1 MTMPNFQ
8 PESEVG
14 LSDRVVHANFERK
27 FKGRPLD
34 AGRQF
39 STASKRFVGPA
50 PGTWSHIQAEENRLR
65 AVPETMQVITRFT
78 YGY

>member
-27 FKGRPLD
+27 FKGRPWKPV
-34 AGRQF
+34 GNSRQRPNGL
-39 STASKRFVGPA
+39 SERRLA
-50 PGTWSHIQAEENRLR
+50 PGRTFEPKKIA
-65 AVPETMQVITRFT
+65 
-78 YGY
+78 